1 MDADKHQSVY
11 KLAFYKFL
19 TEVPRH
25 VKSTQN
31 SKLVLFLQYIKKNV
45 LQLLLRS
52 VAMQNIRF
60 FTGIQSCSLLLVIN
74 ETEMLIAP

>member
-19 TEVPRH
+19 TEVARH

-60 FTGIQSCSLLLVIN
+60 FTGIQSYSLLLVIN